1 MSIETSNYFCRKS
14 TQEIRGVLNYTR
26 KVSKMLETDLEF
38 RKGILFIRLNGEL
51 TKKTVSQ
58 LEEEVT
64 KKIKKS
70 GIQNIVF
77 NIEKL
82 INIDLKGINALF
94 YNYELCHQNNG
105 KSLLCGISNPEIKVK
120 LEKSRLLKYISETET
135 ELSAFDLIHI

>member
-1 MSIETSNYFCRKS
+1 MSSETSNYFCRKG
-14 TQEIRGVLNYTR
+14 TQVIRGVLNYTR

-94 YNYELCHQNNG
+94 YTYELCQQNHG
-105 KSLLCGISNPEIKVK
+105 KSLLCGIQNTEIKVK